1 MSGGQS
7 LKGKGGAGTLFF
19 FFERMIPFLHK
30 YPFFRLAVPWMLGI
44 YCGDRFSDSFSEPL
58 WGFLACIL
66 WSCLSFLFYFSERYS
81 WRWCFGVS
89 LSLFCLAGGWL
100 SVNLQL
106 KTAAETE
113 FPKEEAVYR
122 LRVNDFP
129 EVRERTFLCRVWLKE
144 RHDSLGIHP
153 VNKQAILYF
162 QRDSLSSRLQ
172 MGEELWVRSRISPP
186 VSARNFDEF
195 DYARYLI
202 RKGISGTGF
211 VASGHWQF
219 SECRKEKEGI
229 ATVLY
234 RLAASYRT
242 QIENLY
248 RRLGIEGDELAVLS
262 ALTLGDKTDLSESV
276 RESYSVAGVS
286 HVLALSG
293 LHIGLLYA
301 LAFFLLRP
309 LLLGGQSGRVLR
321 SLLLILLLWLFAF
334 FTGLS
339 PSVVRSAAMFSI
351 WALADLCGRQSFSL
365 NTLALTAWLMLLV
378 RPVWLFDVGFQLSFA
393 AVLSILLFQPF
404 LYRLC
409 PVRHRAGTY
418 LWGLVSVSVVAQLG
432 TAPLVLFY
440 FSRFSTH
447 FLLTNLLVVPLVTLI
462 LYAAV
467 VLLLL
472 TPMSGLQA
480 VAAVGLEKMLRML
493 NLLVRWV
500 EQLPYASVDG
510 IWLYPLEVAGCYLVL
525 GAFFCYLCHRRYARL
540 VTALVLLAAWG
551 AVHSFAVWTDRPRTS
566 IVFYNVRG
574 CPAVHCIESSGHS
587 CIQYADSLSNR
598 QRLRQTAANYWH
610 HCHLYPPAEGS
621 RDSVGQHFFR
631 RQQLICWHGQRVCMV
646 TDNRWKQQRT
656 DDGAV
661 CRVDYLYICKGYTGQ
676 LAALTRLFLPGCV
689 ILDSSLS
696 DYRRN
701 RLKEECQQNHLHF
714 ISLSDEGSV
723 RFLL

>member
-1 MSGGQS
+1 
-7 LKGKGGAGTLFF
+7 
-19 FFERMIPFLHK
+19 MIPFLHK

-66 WSCLSFLFYFSERYS
+66 WACLSFLFYFSERYS

-293 LHIGLLYA
+293 LHVGLLYA

-418 LWGLVSVSVVAQLG
+418 LWGLVSVSVAAQLG

-621 RDSVGQHFFR
+621 RDSVEQHFFR
-631 RQQLICWHGQRVCMV
+631 RQQLICWHGQRICMV

-696 DYRRN
+696 SYRRK

>member
-1 MSGGQS
+1 
-7 LKGKGGAGTLFF
+7 
-19 FFERMIPFLHK
+19 MIPFLHK

-66 WSCLSFLFYFSERYS
+66 WACLSFLFYFSERYS

-195 DYARYLI
+195 DYARYLK

-418 LWGLVSVSVVAQLG
+418 LWGLVSVSVAAQLG

-610 HCHLYPPAEGS
+610 HCHLYPPAEGC

-696 DYRRN
+696 DYRRK

>member
-1 MSGGQS
+1 
-7 LKGKGGAGTLFF
+7 
-19 FFERMIPFLHK
+19 MIPFLHK

-66 WSCLSFLFYFSERYS
+66 WACLSFLFYFSERYS

-144 RHDSLGIHP
+144 RHDSLGMHP

-195 DYARYLI
+195 DYARYLK

-293 LHIGLLYA
+293 LHVGLLYA

-418 LWGLVSVSVVAQLG
+418 LWGLVSVSVAAQLG

-480 VAAVGLEKMLRML
+480 VAAVGLERMLRML

-598 QRLRQTAANYWH
+598 QRLRQAAANYWH

-631 RQQLICWHGQRVCMV
+631 RQQLICWHGQRICMV

-656 DDGAV
+656 DGAV

-696 DYRRN
+696 DYRRK

>member
-1 MSGGQS
+1 
-7 LKGKGGAGTLFF
+7 
-19 FFERMIPFLHK
+19 MIPFLHK

-66 WSCLSFLFYFSERYS
+66 WACLSFLFYFSECYS

-89 LSLFCLAGGWL
+89 LNLFCLAGGWL

-301 LAFFLLRP
+301 LAFFLLCP

-404 LYRLC
+404 LNRLC

-418 LWGLVSVSVVAQLG
+418 LWGLVSVSVAAQLG

-598 QRLRQTAANYWH
+598 QRLRQAAANYWH

-631 RQQLICWHGQRVCMV
+631 RQQLICWHGQRICMV

>member
-1 MSGGQS
+1 
-7 LKGKGGAGTLFF
+7 
-19 FFERMIPFLHK
+19 MIPFLHK

-66 WSCLSFLFYFSERYS
+66 WACLSFLFYFSERYS

-293 LHIGLLYA
+293 LHVGLLYA

-418 LWGLVSVSVVAQLG
+418 LWGLVSVSVAAQLG

-656 DDGAV
+656 DDGAA

>member
-1 MSGGQS
+1 
-7 LKGKGGAGTLFF
+7 
-19 FFERMIPFLHK
+19 MIPFLHK

-66 WSCLSFLFYFSERYS
+66 WACLSFLFYFSERYS

-113 FPKEEAVYR
+113 FPKEEVVYR

-418 LWGLVSVSVVAQLG
+418 LWGLVSVSVAAQLG

>member
-1 MSGGQS
+1 
-7 LKGKGGAGTLFF
+7 
-19 FFERMIPFLHK
+19 MIPFLHK

-66 WSCLSFLFYFSERYS
+66 WACLSFLFYFSERYS

-195 DYARYLI
+195 DYARYLK

-418 LWGLVSVSVVAQLG
+418 LWGLVSVSVAAQLG

>member
-1 MSGGQS
+1 
-7 LKGKGGAGTLFF
+7 
-19 FFERMIPFLHK
+19 MIPFLHK
-30 YPFFRLAVPWMLGI
+30 YPFFRLTVPWMLGI

-66 WSCLSFLFYFSERYS
+66 WACLSFLFYFSERYS

-418 LWGLVSVSVVAQLG
+418 LWGLVSVSVAAQLG

-540 VTALVLLAAWG
+540 VTALVLFAAWG

-631 RQQLICWHGQRVCMV
+631 RQQLICWHGQRICMV

>member
-1 MSGGQS
+1 
-7 LKGKGGAGTLFF
+7 
-19 FFERMIPFLHK
+19 MIPFLHK

-66 WSCLSFLFYFSERYS
+66 WACLSFLFYFSERYS

-248 RRLGIEGDELAVLS
+248 RRLGIEGDEQAVLS

-418 LWGLVSVSVVAQLG
+418 LWRLVSVSVAAQLG

-500 EQLPYASVDG
+500 EQLPYASVNG

-540 VTALVLLAAWG
+540 VTALVLFAAWG

>member
-1 MSGGQS
+1 
-7 LKGKGGAGTLFF
+7 
-19 FFERMIPFLHK
+19 MIPFLHK
-30 YPFFRLAVPWMLGI
+30 YPFFRLTVPWMLGI

-66 WSCLSFLFYFSERYS
+66 WACLSFLFYFSERYS

-418 LWGLVSVSVVAQLG
+418 LWGLVSVSVAAQLG

-540 VTALVLLAAWG
+540 VTALVLFAAWG

>member
-1 MSGGQS
+1 
-7 LKGKGGAGTLFF
+7 
-19 FFERMIPFLHK
+19 MIPFLHK

-66 WSCLSFLFYFSERYS
+66 WACLSFLFYFSERYS

-186 VSARNFDEF
+186 VSARNFDES
-195 DYARYLI
+195 DYARYLK

-418 LWGLVSVSVVAQLG
+418 LWGLVSVSVAAQLG

-551 AVHSFAVWTDRPRTS
+551 VVHSFAVWTDRPRTS

>member
-1 MSGGQS
+1 
-7 LKGKGGAGTLFF
+7 
-19 FFERMIPFLHK
+19 MIPFLHK

-66 WSCLSFLFYFSERYS
+66 WACLSFLFYFSERYS

-113 FPKEEAVYR
+113 FSKEEAVYR

-418 LWGLVSVSVVAQLG
+418 LWGLVSVSVAAQLG

-631 RQQLICWHGQRVCMV
+631 RQQLICWHGQRICMV

>member
-1 MSGGQS
+1 
-7 LKGKGGAGTLFF
+7 
-19 FFERMIPFLHK
+19 MIPFLHK

-66 WSCLSFLFYFSERYS
+66 WACLSFLFYFSERYS

-219 SECRKEKEGI
+219 SECQKEKEGI

-248 RRLGIEGDELAVLS
+248 RRLGIEGDEQAVLS

-309 LLLGGQSGRVLR
+309 LLLGGQSGRFLR

-418 LWGLVSVSVVAQLG
+418 LWGLVSVSVAAQLG

-540 VTALVLLAAWG
+540 VTALVLFAAWG

>member
-1 MSGGQS
+1 
-7 LKGKGGAGTLFF
+7 
-19 FFERMIPFLHK
+19 MIPFLHK

-66 WSCLSFLFYFSERYS
+66 WACLSFLFYFSERYS

-186 VSARNFDEF
+186 VSARNFDES
-195 DYARYLI
+195 DYARYLK

-351 WALADLCGRQSFSL
+351 WALADMCGRQSFSL

-418 LWGLVSVSVVAQLG
+418 LWGLVSVSVAAQLG

-540 VTALVLLAAWG
+540 VTALVLFAAWG

>member
-1 MSGGQS
+1 
-7 LKGKGGAGTLFF
+7 
-19 FFERMIPFLHK
+19 MIPFLHK

-66 WSCLSFLFYFSERYS
+66 WACLSFLFYFSERYS

-89 LSLFCLAGGWL
+89 LNLFCLAGGWL

-309 LLLGGQSGRVLR
+309 LLLGGQSGRFLR

-418 LWGLVSVSVVAQLG
+418 LWGLVSVSVAAQLG

-610 HCHLYPPAEGS
+610 HCHLCPPAEGS

>member
-1 MSGGQS
+1 
-7 LKGKGGAGTLFF
+7 
-19 FFERMIPFLHK
+19 
-30 YPFFRLAVPWMLGI
+30 MLGI
-44 YCGDRFSDSFSEPL
+44 YCGDRCSDSFSEPL

-66 WSCLSFLFYFSERYS
+66 WACLSFLFYFSERYS

-106 KTAAETE
+106 QTAAETE

-211 VASGHWQF
+211 VASGHWRF
-219 SECRKEKEGI
+219 SECRKENEGI

-418 LWGLVSVSVVAQLG
+418 LWGLVSVSVAAQLG

-540 VTALVLLAAWG
+540 VTALVLFAAWG

-610 HCHLYPPAEGS
+610 HCHLCPPAEGS

>member
-1 MSGGQS
+1 
-7 LKGKGGAGTLFF
+7 
-19 FFERMIPFLHK
+19 MIPFLHK

-66 WSCLSFLFYFSERYS
+66 WACLSFLFYFSERYS

-248 RRLGIEGDELAVLS
+248 RRLGIEGDEQAVLS

-418 LWGLVSVSVVAQLG
+418 LWGLVSVSVAAQLG

-540 VTALVLLAAWG
+540 VTALVLFAAWG

-621 RDSVGQHFFR
+621 RDSVGQLFFR

>member
-1 MSGGQS
+1 
-7 LKGKGGAGTLFF
+7 
-19 FFERMIPFLHK
+19 MIPFLHK

-66 WSCLSFLFYFSERYS
+66 WACLSFLFYFSERYS

-162 QRDSLSSRLQ
+162 QRDSLSSRFQ

-309 LLLGGQSGRVLR
+309 LLLGGQSGRFLR

-418 LWGLVSVSVVAQLG
+418 LWGLVSVSVAAQLG

-587 CIQYADSLSNR
+587 CIQYADSLFNR

-631 RQQLICWHGQRVCMV
+631 RQQLICWHGQRICMV

>member
-1 MSGGQS
+1 
-7 LKGKGGAGTLFF
+7 
-19 FFERMIPFLHK
+19 MIPFLHK

-66 WSCLSFLFYFSERYS
+66 WACLSFLFYFSERYS

-89 LSLFCLAGGWL
+89 LNLFCLAGGWL

-418 LWGLVSVSVVAQLG
+418 LWGLVSVSVAAQLG

>member
-1 MSGGQS
+1 
-7 LKGKGGAGTLFF
+7 
-19 FFERMIPFLHK
+19 MIPFLHK

-66 WSCLSFLFYFSERYS
+66 WACLSFLFYFSERYS

-162 QRDSLSSRLQ
+162 QRDSLSSRFQ

-309 LLLGGQSGRVLR
+309 LLLGGQSGRFLR

-418 LWGLVSVSVVAQLG
+418 LWGLVSVSVAAQLG

-525 GAFFCYLCHRRYARL
+525 GVFFCYLCHRRYARL

-587 CIQYADSLSNR
+587 CIQYADSLFNR

-631 RQQLICWHGQRVCMV
+631 RQQLICWHGQRICMV

>member
-1 MSGGQS
+1 
-7 LKGKGGAGTLFF
+7 
-19 FFERMIPFLHK
+19 MIPFLHK

-66 WSCLSFLFYFSERYS
+66 WACLSFLFYFSERYS

-418 LWGLVSVSVVAQLG
+418 LWGLVSVSVAAQLG

-480 VAAVGLEKMLRML
+480 VAAVGLERMLRML

>member
-1 MSGGQS
+1 
-7 LKGKGGAGTLFF
+7 
-19 FFERMIPFLHK
+19 MIPFLHK

-66 WSCLSFLFYFSERYS
+66 WACLSFLFYFSERYS

-418 LWGLVSVSVVAQLG
+418 LWGLVSVSVAAQLG

-701 RLKEECQQNHLHF
+701 CLKEECQQNHLHF

>member
-1 MSGGQS
+1 
-7 LKGKGGAGTLFF
+7 
-19 FFERMIPFLHK
+19 MIPFLHK

-162 QRDSLSSRLQ
+162 QRDSLSSQLQ

-418 LWGLVSVSVVAQLG
+418 LWGLVSVSVAAQLG

>member
-1 MSGGQS
+1 
-7 LKGKGGAGTLFF
+7 
-19 FFERMIPFLHK
+19 MIPFLHK
-30 YPFFRLAVPWMLGI
+30 YPFFRLTVPWMLGI

-66 WSCLSFLFYFSERYS
+66 WACLSFLFYFSERYS

-219 SECRKEKEGI
+219 CECRKEKEGI

-418 LWGLVSVSVVAQLG
+418 LWGLVSVSVAAQLG

-540 VTALVLLAAWG
+540 VTALVLFAAWG

>member
-1 MSGGQS
+1 
-7 LKGKGGAGTLFF
+7 
-19 FFERMIPFLHK
+19 MIPFLHK

-66 WSCLSFLFYFSERYS
+66 WACLSFLFYFSERYS

-211 VASGHWQF
+211 VASGHWRF
-219 SECRKEKEGI
+219 SECRKENEGI

-418 LWGLVSVSVVAQLG
+418 LWGLVSVSVAAQLG

-696 DYRRN
+696 DYRRK

>member
-1 MSGGQS
+1 
-7 LKGKGGAGTLFF
+7 
-19 FFERMIPFLHK
+19 MIPFLHK

-66 WSCLSFLFYFSERYS
+66 WACLSFLFYFSERYS

-418 LWGLVSVSVVAQLG
+418 LWGLVSVSVAAQLG
-432 TAPLVLFY
+432 TAPLALFY

>member
-1 MSGGQS
+1 
-7 LKGKGGAGTLFF
+7 
-19 FFERMIPFLHK
+19 MIPFLHK

-66 WSCLSFLFYFSERYS
+66 WACLSFLFYFSERYS

-195 DYARYLI
+195 DYARYLK

-393 AVLSILLFQPF
+393 AVLSILLFQLF

-418 LWGLVSVSVVAQLG
+418 LWGLVSVSVAAQLG

>member
-1 MSGGQS
+1 
-7 LKGKGGAGTLFF
+7 
-19 FFERMIPFLHK
+19 MIPFLHK

-66 WSCLSFLFYFSERYS
+66 WACLSFLFYFSERYS

-418 LWGLVSVSVVAQLG
+418 LWGLVSVSVAAQLG

>member
-1 MSGGQS
+1 
-7 LKGKGGAGTLFF
+7 
-19 FFERMIPFLHK
+19 MIPFLHK

-66 WSCLSFLFYFSERYS
+66 WACLSFLFYFSERYS

-309 LLLGGQSGRVLR
+309 LLLGGQSGRFLR

-418 LWGLVSVSVVAQLG
+418 LWGLVSVSVAAQLG

-587 CIQYADSLSNR
+587 CIQYADSMSNR

-631 RQQLICWHGQRVCMV
+631 RQQLICWHGQRICMV

-696 DYRRN
+696 DYQRN

>member
-1 MSGGQS
+1 
-7 LKGKGGAGTLFF
+7 
-19 FFERMIPFLHK
+19 MIPFLHK

-66 WSCLSFLFYFSERYS
+66 WACLSFLFYFSERYS

-418 LWGLVSVSVVAQLG
+418 LWGLVSVSVAAQLG

-540 VTALVLLAAWG
+540 VTALVLFAAWG

-676 LAALTRLFLPGCV
+676 LAALTRLFLPGCI

>member
-1 MSGGQS
+1 
-7 LKGKGGAGTLFF
+7 
-19 FFERMIPFLHK
+19 MIPFLHK

-66 WSCLSFLFYFSERYS
+66 WACLSFLFYFSECYS

-195 DYARYLI
+195 DYARYLK

-418 LWGLVSVSVVAQLG
+418 LWGLVSVSVAAQLG

-540 VTALVLLAAWG
+540 VTALVLFAAWG

>member
-1 MSGGQS
+1 
-7 LKGKGGAGTLFF
+7 
-19 FFERMIPFLHK
+19 MIPFLHK

-66 WSCLSFLFYFSERYS
+66 WACLSFLFYFSERYS

-211 VASGHWQF
+211 VASGHWRF
-219 SECRKEKEGI
+219 SECRKENEGI

-309 LLLGGQSGRVLR
+309 LLLGGQSGRFLR

-418 LWGLVSVSVVAQLG
+418 LWGLVSVSVAAQLG

-540 VTALVLLAAWG
+540 VTALVLFAAWG

-696 DYRRN
+696 DYRRK

>member
-1 MSGGQS
+1 
-7 LKGKGGAGTLFF
+7 
-19 FFERMIPFLHK
+19 MIPFLHK

-66 WSCLSFLFYFSERYS
+66 WACLSFLFYFSERYS

-309 LLLGGQSGRVLR
+309 LLLGGQSGRFLR

-418 LWGLVSVSVVAQLG
+418 LWGLVSVSVAAQLG

>member
-1 MSGGQS
+1 
-7 LKGKGGAGTLFF
+7 
-19 FFERMIPFLHK
+19 MIPFLHK

-66 WSCLSFLFYFSERYS
+66 WACLSFLFYFSERYS

-129 EVRERTFLCRVWLKE
+129 EIRERTFLCRVWLKE

-418 LWGLVSVSVVAQLG
+418 LWGLVSVSVAAQLG

-610 HCHLYPPAEGS
+610 HCHLYPPAEGG

>member
-1 MSGGQS
+1 
-7 LKGKGGAGTLFF
+7 
-19 FFERMIPFLHK
+19 MIPFLHK

-66 WSCLSFLFYFSERYS
+66 WACLSFLFYFSERYS

-378 RPVWLFDVGFQLSFA
+378 RPVGLFDVGFQLSFA

-418 LWGLVSVSVVAQLG
+418 LWGLVSVSVAAQLG

-480 VAAVGLEKMLRML
+480 VAAVGLERMLRML

>member
-1 MSGGQS
+1 
-7 LKGKGGAGTLFF
+7 
-19 FFERMIPFLHK
+19 MIPFLHK

-66 WSCLSFLFYFSERYS
+66 WACLSFLFYFSERYS
-81 WRWCFGVS
+81 WRWCFGGS

-339 PSVVRSAAMFSI
+339 PSVVRSVAMFSI

-418 LWGLVSVSVVAQLG
+418 LWGLVSVSVAAQLG

-525 GAFFCYLCHRRYARL
+525 GAFFCYLCHRRYVRL
-540 VTALVLLAAWG
+540 VIALVLLAAWG

>member
-1 MSGGQS
+1 
-7 LKGKGGAGTLFF
+7 
-19 FFERMIPFLHK
+19 MIPFLHK

-66 WSCLSFLFYFSERYS
+66 WACLSFLFYFSERYS

-293 LHIGLLYA
+293 LHVGLLYA

-309 LLLGGQSGRVLR
+309 LLLGGQSGRFLR

-418 LWGLVSVSVVAQLG
+418 LWGLVSVSVAAQLG

-656 DDGAV
+656 GDGAV

-676 LAALTRLFLPGCV
+676 LAALTRLFLPGCI

>member
-1 MSGGQS
+1 
-7 LKGKGGAGTLFF
+7 
-19 FFERMIPFLHK
+19 MIPFLHK

-66 WSCLSFLFYFSERYS
+66 WACLSFLFYFSERYS

-195 DYARYLI
+195 DYARYLK

-418 LWGLVSVSVVAQLG
+418 LWGLVSVSVAAQLG

-696 DYRRN
+696 DYRRK